1 MDGVVHC
8 SLLGQKGRKKIE
20 GGEGIGG
27 GAELA
32 VVK

>member
-8 SLLGQKGRKKIE
+8 SHLGQKGRKINR
-20 GGEGIGG
+20 GGRGDWG